1 MKTTLR
7 ALAAVAALAIATP
20 ALAQGGPPGGG
31 MGQMSPEQRLARQ
44 KDMLFRGITLSAD
57 QSAKADTLIMQGMRK
72 QMEAM
77 QAARSGSGDMAS
89 MQVRRESQEHAAGAP
104 RGPLSRGRRRHPGAV
119 PTAPATTG
127 ASATSP
133 VPLCRCRH

>member
-7 ALAAVAALAIATP
+7 ALAAVAALAFATP

-44 KDMLFRGITLSAD
+44 KEMLFQGITLSAD
-57 QSAKADTLIMQGMRK
+57 QSAKADTLIIQGMRK

-77 QAARSGSGDMAS
+77 QAARSGGGDMAS
-89 MQVRRESQEHAAGAP
+89 MREQMQKMNTERNDALKALLTSDADKAKFDENLKNMPQ
-104 RGPLSRGRRRHPGAV
+104 GRRGGR
-119 PTAPATTG
+119 
-127 ASATSP
+127 
-133 VPLCRCRH
+133 

>member
-89 MQVRRESQEHAAGAP
+89 MREQMQKMNTERNDALKALLTSDADKAKFDENLKNMPQ
-104 RGPLSRGRRRHPGAV
+104 GRRGGR
-119 PTAPATTG
+119 
-127 ASATSP
+127 
-133 VPLCRCRH
+133 